1 MNRFLHI
8 LLALPFAALANV
20 PDADRGAP
28 GAQPPSLSVQPPG
41 SGTRNPEPGARNP
54 QPATKNE
61 EPRTKNQ
68 EPETKNSSWS
78 PQPFDRYQSILDRK
92 PFGVPPPAPVGP
104 AAAEAAAPPPA
115 FVSKI
120 ALCSIN
126 RTPAGPVAV
135 GFVDSSQNPPK
146 SYYVLNGDNSDGFA
160 VLEASFENETA
171 TLEKD
176 GVRIDLKMGKGPTVA
191 AALPAA
197 AVPSPAPAAAR
208 GPAVA
213 RPLAPPPAEASAPL
227 PLPPRPGI
235 IKRASQNGKTAAPGN
250 LGLSLATIN
259 RQREEIAKIR
269 EAGGDVASYM
279 ERVKERRAKENEA
292 KATAEQAAR
301 EQIKALAEK
310 ITAEQ
315 LAKREHEINYQLLLE
330 GARPVSDIVLSPD
343 EDRALVERGLLQ

>member
-20 PDADRGAP
+20 PDADRGSP

-41 SGTRNPEPGARNP
+41 SGTRNPEPGTRNP

-61 EPRTKNQ
+61 ERRTKNQ

-78 PQPFDRYQSILDRK
+78 PQPFSHYQSILDRK

-120 ALCSIN
+120 ILCSIN

-160 VLEASFENETA
+160 VLEASFENESA

-176 GVRIDLKMGKGPTVA
+176 GVRIDLKMGKGPTVGSSPPVPMAGPA
-191 AALPAA
+191 ATRLPAA
-197 AVPSPAPAAAR
+197 SVQPVIAPQ
-208 GPAVA
+208 PV
-213 RPLAPPPAEASAPL
+213 LANQPI
-227 PLPPRPGI
+227 RPGI
-235 IKRASQNGKTAAPGN
+235 VRRAGQGNGPPMPTPMSPERAAELQKT
-250 LGLSLATIN
+250 
-259 RQREEIAKIR
+259 REEMNKLR
-269 EAGGDVASYM
+269 ETGGDVESYLAKL
-279 ERVKERRAKENEA
+279 RERRA
-292 KATAEQAAR
+292 AEQAQKNAVELAAR
-301 EQIKALAEK
+301 EEVQALAK
-310 ITAEQ
+310 KLTAEEMARQ
-315 LAKREHEINYQLLLE
+315 ERAINLRLIEQ
-330 GARPVSDIVLSPD
+330 GARPISDIVLTAE
-343 EDRALVERGLLQ
+343 EDKVLVEKGVLP

>member
-61 EPRTKNQ
+61 EPGTKNQ
-68 EPETKNSSWS
+68 EPRTKNSSWS
-78 PQPFDRYQSILDRK
+78 PQPFSHYQPILDRK

-160 VLEASFENETA
+160 VLEASFENESA

-191 AALPAA
+191 AAAPGLQ
-197 AVPSPAPAAAR
+197 VAPAIPHSTR
-208 GPAVA
+208 ILQPH
-213 RPLAPPPAEASAPL
+213 APPPSVAAITQAMASARANSLKLRAPGDSTFWPL
-227 PLPPRPGI
+227 PSNVKAIDSVLKMGITNESYVDRLRKRREEVMALQATQNVASIDKAAEEKMSAAFERFLRTKNMDLIRKGEGGLGFQLTPEEDAQLVNEGALPPQ
-235 IKRASQNGKTAAPGN
+235 K
-250 LGLSLATIN
+250 
-259 RQREEIAKIR
+259 
-269 EAGGDVASYM
+269 
-279 ERVKERRAKENEA
+279 
-292 KATAEQAAR
+292 
-301 EQIKALAEK
+301 
-310 ITAEQ
+310 
-315 LAKREHEINYQLLLE
+315 
-330 GARPVSDIVLSPD
+330 
-343 EDRALVERGLLQ
+343 